1 MTLVNFGWLSA
12 QKYFKESVNSDIRRT
27 LQEEQLSIMDNDIV
41 PFGAIS
47 GYQGS
52 AGDDSE
58 MIDGDLWVT
67 DRSKFTM
74 ENMEWET
81 LSNKHRL

>member
-1 MTLVNFGWLSA
+1 
-12 QKYFKESVNSDIRRT
+12 
-27 LQEEQLSIMDNDIV
+27 MDNDIV

-52 AGDDSE
+52 ATEESE
-58 MIDGDLWVT
+58 LIDGDLWVT
-67 DRSKFTM
+67 DRSSFTM
-74 ENMEWET
+74 ENMEFET